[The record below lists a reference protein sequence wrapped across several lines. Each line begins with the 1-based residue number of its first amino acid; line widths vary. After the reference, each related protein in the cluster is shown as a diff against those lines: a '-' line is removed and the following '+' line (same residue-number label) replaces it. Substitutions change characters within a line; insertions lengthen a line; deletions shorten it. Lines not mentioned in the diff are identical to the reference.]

1 MTGHRTLRR
10 ALAPLFAAAA
20 LLLSL
25 TAIAG
30 TVVEREF
37 RSAALDRDWKYAVYL
52 PDGYDSAA
60 LTYPVLY
67 LLHGNAGSRLSWIAD
82 GRIRQTADAL
92 IAAGDIP
99 PCIIVMP
106 DAGTSWYVDRKE
118 AMETALLDDLIPD
131 VERHWKAQTAR
142 DGRLI
147 GGLSM
152 GGYGALR
159 FALKYPERFAAAALL
174 SPAIYDPEPPESSA
188 ARRVGVFGAPEYD
201 GNVWRDLNWPPL
213 WDAYLA
219 KQTPVPMYINSGDDD
234 EFFIEAEA
242 AKLYS
247 LLRAH
252 KQPAQLRIV
261 DGAHAWPV
269 WESTIG
275 EAMRYVFRF
284 AARPR
289 ATAAAR

>member
-1 MTGHRTLRR
+1 MTGHGALRR
-10 ALAPLFAAAA
+10 AIAAGVGAAA

-25 TAIAG
+25 AATAG

-37 RSAALDRDWKYAVYL
+37 RSAALDRAWKYAVYL
-52 PDGYDSAA
+52 PDGYDSAGLA
-60 LTYPVLY
+60 YPVLY
-67 LLHGNAGSRLSWIAD
+67 LLHGNGGSRLSWIVD

-118 AMETALLDDLIPD
+118 AMETALLDDLIPE
-131 VERHWKAQTAR
+131 VERRWKAQTGR
-142 DGRLI
+142 DGRLV

-159 FALKYPERFAAAALL
+159 LALKYPERFAAAALL
-174 SPAIYDPEPPESSA
+174 SPAIYHPEPPEASA
-188 ARRVGVFGAPEYD
+188 ARRVGVFGAPDYD
-201 GNVWRDLNWPPL
+201 GSVWRELNWPPL

-234 EFFIEAEA
+234 EFLIEAEA
-242 AKLYS
+242 AKLYA

-252 KQPAQLRIV
+252 KQPAELRIV
-261 DGAHAWPV
+261 NGAHAWPV

-275 EAMRYVFRF
+275 EAMRYIFRF
-284 AARPR
+284 AARPN
-289 ATAAAR
+289 ATSAAR